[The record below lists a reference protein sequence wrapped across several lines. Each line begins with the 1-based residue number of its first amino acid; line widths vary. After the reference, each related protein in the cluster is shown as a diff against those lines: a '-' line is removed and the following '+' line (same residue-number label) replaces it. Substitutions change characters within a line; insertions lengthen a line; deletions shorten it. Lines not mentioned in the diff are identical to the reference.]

1 MAKIID
7 FWSLLQ
13 RTQEY
18 ISKNY
23 APALIDEDKSQQL
36 KNYIDK
42 FLRDHDYKVEGMET
56 KALID
61 KLYREM
67 AEYSILTPFLGS
79 PDLEEIN
86 INGWDDIALTFLDGS
101 IKKLREHF
109 HSPQHAVDII
119 KRLLHHS
126 GMIIDNATP
135 MAQGHLPNNTR
146 VTALKDPIVDEERGV
161 SVSIRL
167 LHPQRVTLD
176 NLIETGFATEEMVAF
191 LCMCIRY
198 GVPFVVA
205 GATSSGKT
213 TLLNAI
219 MTSIPNNKR
228 VFTIESGSRELSL
241 IRRNA
246 KGDIINNVV
255 HTLSRP
261 SGIVKICAVEKSP
274 KSEKKR

>member
-23 APALIDEDKSQQL
+23 AAALIEHDKSQQL

-42 FLRDHDYKVEGMET
+42 YLRDHDYKVEGMET

-101 IKKLREHF
+101 I
-109 HSPQHAVDII
+109 
-119 KRLLHHS
+119 
-126 GMIIDNATP
+126 
-135 MAQGHLPNNTR
+135 
-146 VTALKDPIVDEERGV
+146 
-161 SVSIRL
+161 
-167 LHPQRVTLD
+167 
-176 NLIETGFATEEMVAF
+176 
-191 LCMCIRY
+191 
-198 GVPFVVA
+198 
-205 GATSSGKT
+205 
-213 TLLNAI
+213 
-219 MTSIPNNKR
+219 
-228 VFTIESGSRELSL
+228 
-241 IRRNA
+241 
-246 KGDIINNVV
+246 
-255 HTLSRP
+255 
-261 SGIVKICAVEKSP
+261 
-274 KSEKKR
+274 